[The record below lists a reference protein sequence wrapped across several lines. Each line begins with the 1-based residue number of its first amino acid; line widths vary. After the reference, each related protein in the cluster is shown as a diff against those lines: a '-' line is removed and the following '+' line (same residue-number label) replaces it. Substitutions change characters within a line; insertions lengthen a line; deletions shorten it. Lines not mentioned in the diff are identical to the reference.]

1 MNLFL
6 RLLPCWIVTFLL
18 PAAWLLS
25 AVVAQEPDKLATR
38 PPWTTSGVHG
48 SPYPPAPY
56 RVVSAFPKLQFKS
69 PTSLVQL
76 PGENRLLVA
85 ELAGKILSFE
95 KRADVDRFS
104 LVVDL
109 TSGTARQHEFSQ
121 VMIFGITP
129 DPDFVQNRQIYVC
142 YNTFQD
148 VQEPVRVS
156 RLRLNNGPDLKIVPG
171 SEEVII
177 SWPAGPHSAGC
188 LQFGPDGYL
197 YISTGDGWGPNPPD
211 HLNTGQDL
219 SDLMGAILR
228 IDVHATSGGR
238 SYQTP
243 ADNPFVSLTTAR
255 PEIWAYGLRNPWK
268 FAADSDSGD
277 LWVADNGWESW
288 ESIHRVVSGSN
299 CGWPIMEGRAK
310 LRGEVQPGPTPIIPP
325 VKDHSHTEANS
336 VIGGVVYR
344 GARLPDLNGYFVYG
358 DYIIGKIWAVR
369 GGGDQ
374 PYAHQTLVDT
384 DLRITAFA
392 AGSEGELYV
401 VDHDLTGQIYEL
413 LPSNQQDTSGDFPL
427 KLSQTGLFESLQDMQ
442 PQAGVVSYDVQ
453 VPRWTDGSIAQR
465 WVAIPG
471 AQRITLPDNM
481 SQHATYPEGTVFVK
495 HLSLPQGP
503 SRQASHL
510 ETQILHYEGGTWRPY
525 SYLWDATGEEA
536 HLVDVAGAERTIQI
550 SLSEESG
557 GMNERTWRVNSHTEC
572 RLCHNPGS
580 HVVLGFTP
588 PQLNLSPAAK
598 GWEGQLARLKSLGV
612 LSKKSGL
619 AHDTGLQLVRPDDQ
633 SQDLEDRARSYLHA
647 NCSMCHHPGGNAI
660 VNFYLRRDLPFSELN
675 TSKGTIIGEFGI
687 HDPWVV
693 IPGNPY
699 RSLLVYRMAKLGY
712 ARMPYIGSR
721 VVDSDGVALV
731 ADWVRSLEQKDSTA
745 DPDSHRLQA
754 LRVLTRP
761 SVTREQN
768 AAAIDT
774 LLSSTEGALALV
786 VEMHRGALEAEE
798 HQRAVEQGNQSAN
811 SDIRGLFEAFIP
823 EAERQKRLGPNID
836 PADILQ
842 LEGDAERGQLIF
854 FSDAA
859 RCRNCH
865 PAGGQKDSLGPDLR
879 EIGKKVRHK
888 SELLNHILKPS
899 FKIEDKYLAYSIVT
913 DAGKIL
919 TGLMLER
926 TESEL
931 VLKTIQKKVLR
942 LSLDEIDEINVQK
955 TSLMP
960 EFLLRDL
967 TPQEAADL
975 LTYLLSFRT
984 D

>member
-1 MNLFL
+1 
-6 RLLPCWIVTFLL
+6 
-18 PAAWLLS
+18 
-25 AVVAQEPDKLATR
+25 
-38 PPWTTSGVHG
+38 
-48 SPYPPAPY
+48 
-56 RVVSAFPKLQFKS
+56 
-69 PTSLVQL
+69 
-76 PGENRLLVA
+76 
-85 ELAGKILSFE
+85 
-95 KRADVDRFS
+95 
-104 LVVDL
+104 
-109 TSGTARQHEFSQ
+109 
-121 VMIFGITP
+121 MIFGVTP
-129 DPDFVQNRQIYVC
+129 DPDFAQNRQIYVC

-148 VQEPVRVS
+148 VQQPVRVS
-156 RLRLNNGPDLKIVPG
+156 RLTLDGGPELQIVPG

-177 SWPAGPHSAGC
+177 SWPAGPHSGGC

-228 IDVHATSGGR
+228 IDVHAISGGR
-238 SYQTP
+238 PYRTP
-243 ADNPFVSLTTAR
+243 TDNPFISLPGAR

-310 LRGEVQPGPTPIIPP
+310 LRSEVQPGPTPIIPP

-344 GARLPDLNGYFVYG
+344 GAKLPDLNGYFVYG

-369 GGGDQ
+369 GGADQ
-374 PYAHQTLVDT
+374 PYAQQTLVDT

-392 AGSEGELYV
+392 EGSEGELYV
-401 VDHDLTGQIYEL
+401 VDYDLTGQIYEL
-413 LPSNQQDTSGDFPL
+413 LPSNQQDTSQDFPR
-427 KLSQTGLFESLQDMQ
+427 KLSETGLFESLQDMQ
-442 PQAGVVSYDVQ
+442 PQAGIVGYDVQ
-453 VPRWTDGSIAQR
+453 VSRWTDGSTAQR

-471 AQRITLPDNM
+471 AQRITLPGDL
-481 SQHATYPEGTVFVK
+481 SQQAVYPEGTVFVK
-495 HLSLPQGP
+495 NLILPQG
-503 SRQASHL
+503 RQQRASHL

-536 HLVDVAGAERTIQI
+536 HLVGVAGAERTIQT
-550 SLSEESG
+550 SLSEESSG
-557 GMNERTWRVNSHTEC
+557 ISERTWRVNSHTEC

-580 HVVLGFTP
+580 HVVLGFTL
-588 PQLNLSPAAK
+588 PQLNRSPEK
-598 GWEGQLARLKSLGV
+598 GRTNQLALLKSQGV
-612 LSKKSGL
+612 LSQDSIL

-647 NCSMCHHPGGNAI
+647 NCSMCHHPRGNAI

-675 TSKGTIIGEFGI
+675 TSKGTIVGEFGI

-699 RSLLVYRMAKLGY
+699 RSLLVYRMSKLGY

-731 ADWVRSLEQKDSTA
+731 ADWVRSLEHRDSTA

-754 LRVLTRP
+754 LRLLTRP
-761 SVTREQN
+761 SAGGEQS

-786 VEMHRGALEAEE
+786 VEMHRGALKAEE
-798 HQRAVEQGNQSAN
+798 HQRAVELGNQSVN
-811 SDIRGLFEAFIP
+811 GDIRGLFEAFIP

-842 LEGDAERGQLIF
+842 LEGDDERGKLIF

-888 SELLNHILKPS
+888 SELLDHILKPS
-899 FKIEDKYLAYSIVT
+899 FKIEDKYVSYAIVT

-919 TGLMLER
+919 SGLILER

-931 VLKTIQKKVLR
+931 VFKTIEKKVLR

-975 LTYLLSFRT
+975 LSYLWSFRT